1 MSRLGKAKR
10 EREEACYI
18 CGHYHDVSSS
28 LMLAQLRFALPDLQY
43 VHAKNDVCA
52 L

>member
-18 CGHYHDVSSS
+18 CGHYHDVSFRIEF
-28 LMLAQLRFALPDLQY
+28 LLHLASD
-43 VHAKNDVCA
+43 C
-52 L
+52 